1 MIRGTSWLKNLRNK
15 INSLSVSGLIVE
27 TALPGYHDF
36 LPMLN
41 KELSRMRRFE
51 HKLAIAAVLR
61 QKGAAPDKA
70 DKNKQ
75 KTNPQQTIYAQGND
89 VKPISQVEFIN
100 CGLIFKNSIREIDMI
115 AYDTKNHQ
123 FIISFPETNKDQ
135 ARHTIERIKK
145 LIGNRLADQFAF
157 GLAEFPENG
166 LIIEDLIEHAV
177 LACHSQTK
185 NTHIRICSST

>member
-1 MIRGTSWLKNLRNK
+1 MIQGTSWLKNLRNK

-41 KELSRMRRFE
+41 KELSRVRRFE
-51 HKLAIAAVLR
+51 HPLAIAVLR
-61 QKGAAPDKA
+61 QNGAAVDKA

-89 VKPISQVEFIN
+89 IKPISKVEFIN
-100 CGLIFKNSIREIDMI
+100 CGLIFKKSIRDIDMI

-135 ARHTIERIKK
+135 AHHTIKRIKK
-145 LIGNRLADQFAF
+145 LTGNRMADQFAF
-157 GLAEFPENG
+157 GLSEFPEYG

-177 LACHSQTK
+177 LACHSQIK
-185 NTHIRICSST
+185 NIHIHVCSST